1 MENYFLMKKYT
12 NKVLARYAPPIYE
25 VKLKVYISAF
35 KKKKKI
41 LDDNKD
47 A

>member
-1 MENYFLMKKYT
+1 MENYFLMKKDT
-12 NKVLARYAPPIYE
+12 QSSLARLAPPIYE